1 MTTVSASE
9 FLELWL
15 MQSTSSYIC
24 LPSSKAYFGTKAD
37 IHSENVIRAASRNTF
52 VLAEDHLNKHG
63 PQPELSFFLLRLH
76 HKPGMDKDQTNV
88 FYFSLFFFYFF
99 TIIFRQFFVLFW
111 EQHIK
116 QIQILHLLILVFP
129 VFYTQICCCT
139 SFLIFSFF
147 YVWSHSTLFFFM
159 GHLCSHLLPFLFCFA
174 TFSD

>member
-1 MTTVSASE
+1 
-9 FLELWL
+9 

-88 FYFSLFFFYFF
+88 FYFSLSSLTFSPSSSGNFC
-99 TIIFRQFFVLFW
+99 FVLR
-111 EQHIK
+111 
-116 QIQILHLLILVFP
+116 VT
-129 VFYTQICCCT
+129 Y
-139 SFLIFSFF
+139 
-147 YVWSHSTLFFFM
+147 
-159 GHLCSHLLPFLFCFA
+159 
-174 TFSD
+174 